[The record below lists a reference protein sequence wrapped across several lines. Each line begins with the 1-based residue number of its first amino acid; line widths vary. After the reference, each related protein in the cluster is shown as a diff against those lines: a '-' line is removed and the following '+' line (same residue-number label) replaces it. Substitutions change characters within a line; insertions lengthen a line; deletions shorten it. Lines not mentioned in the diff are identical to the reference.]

1 MVDCTKKSIHIAL
14 LKETHAG
21 FKIKSFEYGLS
32 MTEMI
37 EEFAKQVVQGD
48 SWADKML
55 NDLVE
60 AKRNREIQKFSKTD
74 ADSIFNLI
82 DEESPF

>member
-1 MVDCTKKSIHIAL
+1 MKKSIHVAL

-37 EEFAKQVVQGD
+37 EEFARRVIQKD
-48 SWADKML
+48 PYLDKML
-55 NDLVE
+55 GTLVE

>member
-1 MVDCTKKSIHIAL
+1 MKKSIHIAF

-37 EEFAKQVVQGD
+37 EEFARQVIQKD
-48 SWADKML
+48 PHLDKIL
-55 NDLVE
+55 KNLVE
-60 AKRNREIQKFSKTD
+60 AKKNREIRKFSKTD